1 MTNNLDALLT
11 IVKYIYDNIQYAEFN
26 TKSDYCHK
34 CGFDGE
40 IKIND
45 EGQWEC
51 PQCGNTDRKEL
62 TVVRRTCGK
71 EILDSYTKKMIETK
85 GKSERIIFSQ
95 AY

>member
-40 IKIND
+40 IKING

-62 TVVRRTCGK
+62 TVVRRTCGYLGSNFWNEGKTK
-71 EILDSYTKKMIETK
+71 EIKDRVLHI
-85 GKSERIIFSQ
+85 
-95 AY
+95 